1 MSILQIGL
9 IFFLIALNAF
19 FVGVEFAVVASRRSR
34 LDLLADPNHPALQL
48 VHRWL
53 EDEAARDR
61 LIAASQLGITLVSLA
76 LGSVGEKAFEA
87 WLEPFFEQG
96 LLPPQWM
103 FLRQAVEVLP
113 LVLSLTIVTGLHVVL
128 GEQVPKVAVL
138 RDPEAFAL
146 RAARPMNAFVSV
158 FRGFIDL
165 LDRAT
170 RTILKIQGIPSTG
183 HAHALVSS
191 VEELRQIVTSPEVEQ
206 LVDDSEREM
215 LTAVID
221 FGERVVRQ
229 VAVPR
234 TEIIAVEAEQPLTEA
249 AELAVREGVTKIP
262 VYEENLD
269 QIIGILHLK
278 DLMARWVE
286 NRLENG
292 CARDLVREALFVPD
306 SLPVNDLLMLFRERR
321 QHIAIVLDE
330 YGGTAG
336 LVTLEDLLEEIV
348 GDVQDVFDAEPPAIQ
363 SLKDGSV
370 LIDGMTLIEDINE
383 TFGLHL
389 QDPNYDTI
397 AGYVLGKLGCIPA
410 VGEEVLVPENGVSL
424 RVEAMDRLRI
434 ARVLMRRL
442 SKPALQSE
450 PVPQKTSPLRK
461 EPAHAH

>member
-1 MSILQIGL
+1 MSIFQVGL
-9 IFFLIALNAF
+9 IFLLIALNAF

-34 LDLLADPNHPALQL
+34 LDLLASPEHPALHL

-53 EDEAARDR
+53 EDETARDR

-87 WLEPFFEQG
+87 WLEPYFAHWM
-96 LLPPQWM
+96 LPPQLM
-103 FLRQAVEVLP
+103 FLRQAVEALP
-113 LVLSLTIVTGLHVVL
+113 LVLSLTIVTGMHVVL

-146 RAARPMNAFVSV
+146 RAAQPMDLFARI

-165 LDRAT
+165 LDWAT
-170 RTILKIQGIPSTG
+170 RTILKALGIPSNG

-215 LTAVID
+215 LSAVID
-221 FGERVVRQ
+221 FSERVVRQ
-229 VAVPR
+229 VVVPR
-234 TEIIAVEAEQPLTEA
+234 TEIIAIEADQPLTEA
-249 AELAVREGVTKIP
+249 AELAAREGVTKLP
-262 VYEENLD
+262 VYEDNLD
-269 QIIGILHLK
+269 QVIGILHMK
-278 DLMARWVE
+278 DLMARWVKD
-286 NRLENG
+286 RLENG

-306 SLPVNDLLMLFRERR
+306 SMPINDLLMLFRERR

-348 GDVQDVFDAEPPAIQ
+348 GDVQDAFDAEPPAIQ
-363 SLKDGSV
+363 SLKDGSA
-370 LIDGMTLIEDINE
+370 LIDGMTLIEEVNE

-389 QDPNYDTI
+389 QDPNYDTL
-397 AGYVLGKLGCIPA
+397 AGYILGKLGHIPV
-410 VGEEVLVPENGVSL
+410 VGEEVEDPENSISL
-424 RVEAMDRLRI
+424 RVEAMERLRI

-442 SKPALQSE
+442 PKPAPKPDL
-450 PVPQKTSPLRK
+450 VPEKTSPLQT